1 MADEKYIPRLYG
13 RQQDKPLK
21 PRQARL
27 METLLPRIA
36 VPVDGPIDPAALF
49 PQAEEIHLEVGF
61 GGGEHLAWQAAH
73 QPKAGFIGAEPFVN
87 GVGKLLGLIDDE
99 DLDNVRVH
107 HGDARPLLEALPDA
121 CLARI
126 YVLHPDPWPKKRHHK
141 RRMISPWFFH
151 EATRLLKSG
160 GELRVASDIRD
171 YIRWTLMHAQNAD
184 AFEWTAER
192 AADWKDR
199 PEDWP
204 QTRYEA
210 KSLREGRTPSYLVF
224 RRK

>member
-1 MADEKYIPRLYG
+1 MIER
-13 RQQDKPLK
+13 RESPL
-21 PRQARL
+21 A
-27 METLLPRIA
+27 ELL
-36 VPVDGPIDPAALF
+36 
-49 PQAEEIHLEVGF
+49 
-61 GGGEHLAWQAAH
+61 
-73 QPKAGFIGAEPFVN
+73 
-87 GVGKLLGLIDDE
+87 
-99 DLDNVRVH
+99 
-107 HGDARPLLEALPDA
+107 
-121 CLARI
+121 
-126 YVLHPDPWPKKRHHK
+126 
-141 RRMISPWFFH
+141 
-151 EATRLLKSG
+151 T
-160 GELRVASDIRD
+160 IRD

>member
-27 METLLPRIA
+27 MGTLLPRIA
-36 VPVDGPIDPAALF
+36 VPVDGPVNPASLF

-73 QPKAGFIGAEPFVN
+73 NPKAGFIGAEPFVN

-99 DLDNVRVH
+99 GLDNVRLH
-107 HGDARPLLEALPDA
+107 HGDARPLLEALPDG
-121 CLARI
+121 CLSRI

-141 RRMISPWFFH
+141 RRMISPWFFE
-151 EATRLLKSG
+151 EAARLLKSG

-192 AADWKDR
+192 SPDWKDR
-199 PEDWP
+199 PADWP